1 MQNPTFTDFFNKQI
15 IYLHRAAPI
24 LSVSLKEKDYENI
37 RNFAD
42 NWTNSET
49 PGQELIFGIR
59 TLLQIQKNQFS
70 VDDLPCNFLYLLMQ
84 YVREMQQV
92 ENNPDKFQYKVRLT
106 QDIPYTWYDASKDVR
121 DLMEI
126 IRAWSNNLLNLPEMN
141 LPQTEKFLC
150 DVFAGK
156 IADPKKELFSN
167 PKEYADMIKFDQMVQ
182 YGARLNNDAYFFNQ
196 RNGKTGTAA
205 IMCGVWIPTGHLALL
220 GTHPS
225 VGLQLGE
232 RNKLNEY
239 DFIWS
244 FRFPS
249 TTPGTYK
256 VVRLDTSFNSNYY
269 DGGYVGFDYTRY
281 VIHKKRFELGLT
293 SAIGYDYF
301 SVANGFGTSPPTTSA
316 SILPIDVGSFNFSN
330 GIRFKYF
337 FSSRSFI
344 GIYAK
349 YNLINYCNSGG
360 TDLSG
365 QAFTIELV
373 YGSH

>member
-1 MQNPTFTDFFNKQI
+1 
-15 IYLHRAAPI
+15 
-24 LSVSLKEKDYENI
+24 
-37 RNFAD
+37 
-42 NWTNSET
+42 
-49 PGQELIFGIR
+49 
-59 TLLQIQKNQFS
+59 
-70 VDDLPCNFLYLLMQ
+70 
-84 YVREMQQV
+84 
-92 ENNPDKFQYKVRLT
+92 
-106 QDIPYTWYDASKDVR
+106 
-121 DLMEI
+121 
-126 IRAWSNNLLNLPEMN
+126 
-141 LPQTEKFLC
+141 
-150 DVFAGK
+150 
-156 IADPKKELFSN
+156 
-167 PKEYADMIKFDQMVQ
+167 
-182 YGARLNNDAYFFNQ
+182 
-196 RNGKTGTAA
+196 
-205 IMCGVWIPTGHLALL
+205 
-220 GTHPS
+220 
-225 VGLQLGE
+225 
-232 RNKLNEY
+232 LNEY